1 MSSKHVLSEE
11 SQLAILKSDAP
22 PHEKAVACHKLVYV
36 AGPKSVAPLAA
47 MLNDEILSDYAR
59 SGLEAIEDASASQAL
74 IDALPKLKGRLLA
87 GAVNSLGVR
96 REGKAV
102 GVLLTFSEKFT
113 SGDDLAVGDAAVS
126 SLGMIAS
133 EPAVVVLKSLI
144 SRSFDSHRTAV
155 GHASLMAVERLRSDG
170 KAADAEELLDFL
182 ADAFPDGPIHDA
194 AKRL

>member
-22 PHEKAVACHKLVYV
+22 PHDKAVACHKLVYV

-47 MLNDEILSDYAR
+47 MLGDEVMSDYAR
-59 SGLEAIEDASASQAL
+59 SGLEAIEDPSASQAL

-102 GVLLTFSEKFT
+102 EPLQKLATEPSSEVR
-113 SGDDLAVGDAAVS
+113 SEAIA
-126 SLGMIAS
+126 SLGMIATP
-133 EPAVVVLKSLI
+133 EVVPTLKSGLEAGPEL
-144 SRSFDSHRTAV
+144 RTAS
-155 GHASLMAVERLRSDG
+155 GHASLIAVGNLRADG
-170 KAADAEELLDFL
+170 EAEAAADLLKTIMT
-182 ADAFPDGPIHDA
+182 AFPDGPIHDA